1 MGARQWAV
9 GVAEEAM
16 AVVLSLS
23 APPNLGHRL
32 PACLARSSPF
42 QNPATKKKKGQAA
55 GTTSP
60 PDHHTCEQAAAEPA
74 ACRTCAC
81 AQCKTCAGRA
91 GRHACLPIAQAQPI
105 RHDANSDSRAAGD
118 RLIDHWSWRGSPAAL
133 VSLHCSTLS
142 ASNPE
147 SFVHMELY

>member
-1 MGARQWAV
+1 
-9 GVAEEAM
+9 M

-42 QNPATKKKKGQAA
+42 QNPATKKKGA
-55 GTTSP
+55 GSRHHQSTT
-60 PDHHTCEQAAAEPA
+60 HIHKQAAAEPA

-118 RLIDHWSWRGSPAAL
+118 RLIDHWSWRGGPAAL
-133 VSLHCSTLS
+133 VSLPATPR
-142 ASNPE
+142 ASSIWSCTE
-147 SFVHMELY
+147 